1 MPTKDRRAALGN
13 SLKAEEEAVRSRF
26 ERAETALARNDLP
39 PILTGEDAES
49 ESSTPLLR
57 SVPASKQ
64 HVVEEE
70 PRVKRDSFTMPLA
83 DYELIAGLQKK
94 CLKAQT
100 RASKS
105 EILRAGLM
113 ALSAMSEEELARIVD
128 ELPKVKTGRPPS
140 PVA

>member
-26 ERAETALARNDLP
+26 ERAETALARNDFGP
-39 PILTGEDAES
+39 SVSGEAAEKEDS
-49 ESSTPLLR
+49 PLR
-57 SVPASKQ
+57 RVPASEQ
-64 HVVEEE
+64 RFVEEE
-70 PRVKRDSFTMPLA
+70 PRVKRDSFTMPLVE
-83 DYELIAGLQKK
+83 YELIAALQKK

-105 EILRAGLM
+105 ELLRAGLM
-113 ALSAMSEEELARIVD
+113 ALAAMTEEDLARVVE

-140 PVA
+140 PVV